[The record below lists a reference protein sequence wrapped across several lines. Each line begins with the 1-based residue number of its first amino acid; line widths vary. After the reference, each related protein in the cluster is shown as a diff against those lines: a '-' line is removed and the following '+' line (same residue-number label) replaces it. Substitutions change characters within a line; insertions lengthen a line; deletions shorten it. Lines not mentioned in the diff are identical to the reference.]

1 MNESIII
8 VTADEAIDRLIQH
21 KQMYGNHVSVCI
33 VDLTNG
39 AEKKER
45 KTIEEGCSIISKSGT
60 LLINED
66 DYVPHLMA
74 FNTQKRTC
82 FSEMEKYMIFYYLV
96 KSKKRNKQ
104 MFDNVLTERM
114 FVIIMRITGNKK
126 RLLRIVANGVGA
138 PHET

>member
-74 FNTQKRTC
+74 FNTQKKNMFLRDGKVHD
-82 FSEMEKYMIFYYLV
+82 FLLS
-96 KSKKRNKQ
+96 SKIQKRNKQ

-126 RLLRIVANGVGA
+126 
-138 PHET
+138 

>member
-33 VDLTNG
+33 VDLANG

-74 FNTQKRTC
+74 FNTQKKNMFLRNGKVHD
-82 FSEMEKYMIFYYLV
+82 FLLS
-96 KSKKRNKQ
+96 SKIQKKKQ
-104 MFDNVLTERM
+104 TNVR
-114 FVIIMRITGNKK
+114 
-126 RLLRIVANGVGA
+126 
-138 PHET
+138 

>member
-1 MNESIII
+1 
-8 VTADEAIDRLIQH
+8 
-21 KQMYGNHVSVCI
+21 
-33 VDLTNG
+33 
-39 AEKKER
+39 
-45 KTIEEGCSIISKSGT
+45 
-60 LLINED
+60 
-66 DYVPHLMA
+66 
-74 FNTQKRTC
+74 
-82 FSEMEKYMIFYYLV
+82 MIFYYLV